1 MTLRASRPL
10 GGRPGF
16 HRQPLY
22 LLSGLVILMLGLW
35 PRLPLKGR
43 SSANPTRE
51 DSPVVSFYFSVF
63 DKSGKSIETLTQR
76 DFQILEDKVSQTIT
90 SLKFEKDVPVSIGI
104 LVDISRG
111 MGAGGTNLALGW
123 VKSLAQRMK
132 SPDEIFVNS
141 FSDESQ
147 EVIDYISP
155 EDYLDDPLEKL
166 GAGGQSRT
174 GLAVDLALI
183 KLRDARNS
191 KRGLLMISPGRDIA
205 GRATMEHIA
214 RFRYPVYALGIG
226 GTQGFG
232 GIFDRLKS
240 VNVRG
245 SPLSLY
251 AEESGGNVA
260 FVDSPEAGEQW
271 LVKFYSEIR
280 SQYRVEYHSTNSKR
294 DGKLRKIEIRVADSE
309 YSLRY
314 LRKYQGPYGPGPNT
328 RY

>member
-1 MTLRASRPL
+1 MSLAAPRSCGSRTATSVRQL
-10 GGRPGF
+10 G
-16 HRQPLY
+16 LI
-22 LLSGLVILMLGLW
+22 SGLVLILLGFW
-35 PRLPLKGR
+35 PLLPLKGR
-43 SSANPTRE
+43 PSGNPAKE
-51 DSPVVSFYFSVF
+51 DPLVVSFYFSVF
-63 DKSGKSIETLTQR
+63 DKGGKSIETLTQK
-76 DFQILEDKVSQTIT
+76 DFQVLEDKAPQTIT
-90 SLKFEKDVPVSIGI
+90 TLKFEKDVPVSIGI
-104 LVDISRG
+104 LVDISRS

-123 VKSLAQRMK
+123 VKSLAQKMK

-174 GLAVDLALI
+174 GLAVDLGLI

-191 KRGLLMISPGRDIA
+191 KRGLLLISPGRDIA

-214 RFRYPVYALGIG
+214 RFRSPVYALGIG
-226 GTQGFG
+226 GTEGFG

-240 VNVRG
+240 VNMRG

-251 AEESGGNVA
+251 AEASGGSVA
-260 FVDSPEAGEQW
+260 FVDSPDAGEQW
-271 LVKFYSEIR
+271 LEKFYSEFR
-280 SQYRVEYHSTNSKR
+280 SQYRVEYHSTNAKR
-294 DGKLRKIEIRVADSE
+294 DGKLRKIEIRIADSE

-314 LRKYQGPYGPGPNT
+314 LRKYQGPYGPNAAT